1 LSALALGPCLFGRT
15 LSRCL
20 FFRAFRCSAFCFFRS
35 FFPCLVTCSPLSRPL
50 FIVRPVQ
57 IQAITRPFSVRY
69 VFSRGLL
76 PKYLFYWSPYFF
88 FVLGHAFFYF
98 FLSFYVNLFFGM
110 SRQLF
115 LSFHSRSDLLYP
127 SISNLSSHW
136 SSGDVNLNLS
146 NGKSNEWIS

>member
-1 LSALALGPCLFGRT
+1 
-15 LSRCL
+15 
-20 FFRAFRCSAFCFFRS
+20 
-35 FFPCLVTCSPLSRPL
+35 
-50 FIVRPVQ
+50 
-57 IQAITRPFSVRY
+57 
-69 VFSRGLL
+69 
-76 PKYLFYWSPYFF
+76 
-88 FVLGHAFFYF
+88 
-98 FLSFYVNLFFGM
+98 M